1 MRVTT
6 LTRRGLVGAAAAAAV
21 LGAAQPAFAAGSG
34 AVYALSNETQNAV
47 ITFDRGADG
56 SLRQRSATLT
66 GGAGSNAG
74 LGTQSALV
82 RSHGFVLAVNAGS
95 NSVSVFR
102 VGRHGLRLADV
113 QASGGSRP
121 VSVSIRGGLVY
132 VLNAGA
138 GGNVSGFRLTE
149 HGNLKPIAGSTRALP
164 SVDAGPAQVA
174 ITPDGNGLVVTEK
187 NTNTIDTLPLRHDD
201 RPGAGTA
208 HPSNGLTP
216 FGFSFGSR
224 DTLIVSEAAGGAA
237 LASSASSYDLRHG
250 GLATISGSVPTL
262 QTAACWLV
270 TTADGRYAFTTNAG
284 SDSVSTFTVSHA
296 GELSLLHSD
305 SAGAGAHPTDAALS
319 RGDRFLY
326 TLDAFTHQVTGFRV
340 AGNGNLTSLGAAGTL
355 PASASGL
362 VAR

>member
-56 SLRQRSATLT
+56 SLHQRSATLT

-121 VSVSIRGGLVY
+121 VSVSIR
-132 VLNAGA
+132 
-138 GGNVSGFRLTE
+138 
-149 HGNLKPIAGSTRALP
+149 AGS
-164 SVDAGPAQVA
+164 
-174 ITPDGNGLVVTEK
+174 
-187 NTNTIDTLPLRHDD
+187 
-201 RPGAGTA
+201 
-208 HPSNGLTP
+208 
-216 FGFSFGSR
+216 
-224 DTLIVSEAAGGAA
+224 
-237 LASSASSYDLRHG
+237 
-250 GLATISGSVPTL
+250 
-262 QTAACWLV
+262 
-270 TTADGRYAFTTNAG
+270 
-284 SDSVSTFTVSHA
+284 STC
-296 GELSLLHSD
+296 
-305 SAGAGAHPTDAALS
+305 
-319 RGDRFLY
+319 
-326 TLDAFTHQVTGFRV
+326 
-340 AGNGNLTSLGAAGTL
+340 
-355 PASASGL
+355 
-362 VAR
+362 